1 MTDSITD
8 IASAD
13 EQQAVT
19 QLEVNRRDF
28 IKASGILGTGLVIG
42 LSQAGCSSLGA
53 PPSPNREA
61 DVLQPNA
68 WLEITTDN
76 RIIFTLD
83 RVEMGQGTFTGLGTL
98 VAEELDVDPESIDM
112 VFAAVDNV
120 YNNNVY
126 GLQMTGGS
134 TSIVSSWKILRQA
147 GAAARQMLVDAAAE
161 RWDLDDDEI
170 ETDNGFCLHRRT
182 NRKASY
188 GDLATLASEQRIPR
202 KYKLK
207 DPKDFKYIGKQNK
220 RLDTPAKVFG
230 TAEYG
235 IDVELPNLHYAVL
248 SRCPV
253 YGGKAVSFNRD
264 KVAGL
269 PGVVSVLDVPQGVA
283 IIAKSYWQARKA
295 QEQLE
300 IEWDEGDLRGFSS
313 EKGMSFLKRRAQA
326 DKGQVIRKDGDG
338 NNDFDEADSILE
350 AEFEFPYLAHATMEP
365 QNCTALVSDTSCEV
379 WAPTQA
385 PDVAQVAAIQV
396 TGLSHGDVKIHT
408 TYLGGGF
415 GRRLTQDYVSE
426 AVSIAKAV
434 DFPVKLVWSR
444 EEDTQHDYYR
454 PAFFHKMRAA
464 IEDGELK
471 GWDHTTVGPR
481 LMVWYAKSASAAI
494 LPNGSPPALIN
505 FLNNF
510 ASKRYEN
517 YRGIYEPLLMLP
529 EDESPYEGAK
539 HLPYDIDDFQLN
551 YVYADPGIPVT
562 FWRSVGHSHNAFVI
576 ETFIDEIAD
585 QLKQDSYH
593 FRRDL
598 IDDDEKRHRA
608 VLDKVAEISN
618 WGKAS
623 DAVYQ
628 GIACHK
634 SFNSYVGEVVEIEAA
649 GNSYRIRKIYCV
661 VDCGTVVNP
670 DVVAMQM
677 ESGIIYGLT
686 AALYGE
692 ITFSHGKVEQSN
704 FHDYQPLR
712 MNETPE
718 IEVYIMPSDESPTG
732 VGEPGLP
739 PVAPALANALFQATR
754 KRQRKMPLDLSV

>member
-1 MTDSITD
+1 MTDSTTNIS
-8 IASAD
+8 ASDDRNAG
-13 EQQAVT
+13 QA
-19 QLEVNRRDF
+19 LEVNRREF
-28 IKASGILGTGLVIG
+28 IKASGIVGTGLVIG
-42 LSQAGCSSLGA
+42 VSQAGCSSLGA
-53 PPSPNREA
+53 PPTPNNEA

-68 WLEITTDN
+68 WLEITSDN

-98 VAEELDVDPESIDM
+98 VAEELDVEPESIEM
-112 VFAAVDNV
+112 VFASVDNV

-147 GAAARQMLVDAAAE
+147 GAAARQMLIEAASE
-161 RWDLDDDEI
+161 RWDVDDDDI
-170 ETDNGFCLHRRT
+170 ETENGFCLHRKS

-188 GDLATLASEQRIPR
+188 GDLASLASEQRVPR
-202 KYKLK
+202 KYDLK
-207 DPKDFKYIGKQNK
+207 KRENFKYIGKHNK

-230 TAEYG
+230 AADYG
-235 IDVELPNLHYAVL
+235 IDVELPNMHFAVL

-253 YGGKAVSFNRD
+253 YGGKAISYNEDVVRALS
-264 KVAGL
+264 
-269 PGVVSVLDVPQGVA
+269 GVVEVLSVPNGIA
-283 IIAKSYWQARKA
+283 IVAKSYWQARKA
-295 QEQLE
+295 QGQLKVR
-300 IEWDEGDLRGFSS
+300 WDEGDLRGFSS
-313 EKGMSFLKRRAQA
+313 EKGMNFYKRRAES
-326 DKGQVIRKDGDG
+326 DKGQVIRKEGSG
-338 NNDFDEADSILE
+338 NNDFDEADSIIE

-365 QNCTALVSDTSCEV
+365 QNCTAVVSDTHCEV

-385 PDVAQVAAIQV
+385 PDVAQIVAIQE
-396 TGLSHGDVKIHT
+396 TGLSHGDVKINT

-415 GRRLTQDYVSE
+415 GRRLTQDFVAE
-426 AVSIAKAV
+426 AVSIARVV
-434 DFPVKLVWSR
+434 DYPVKLVWSR
-444 EEDTQHDYYR
+444 EEDTQHDLYR
-454 PAFFHKMRAA
+454 PAFYHKMRAA
-464 IEDGELK
+464 IEDGELT

-494 LPNGSPPALIN
+494 LPNGSPKPLIN

-517 YRGIYEPLLMLP
+517 YHGIYESLLMLP

-539 HLPYDIDDFQLN
+539 DLPYDIDDIQLN

-576 ETFIDEIAD
+576 ETFIDEIASK
-585 QLKQDSYH
+585 LNQDSYR
-593 FRRDL
+593 FRREL
-598 IDDDEKRHRA
+598 LDDEERHRA
-608 VLDKVAEISN
+608 VLDKVAQISG
-618 WGKAS
+618 WDKRS
-623 DAVYQ
+623 EETFK

-634 SFNSYVGEVVEIEAA
+634 SFGSYVAQVVELEANGA
-649 GNSYRIRKIYCV
+649 NFEIKKVYCV

-670 DVVAMQM
+670 DVVHMQM

-692 ITFSHGKVEQSN
+692 ITFSHGAVQQSN

-718 IEVYIMPSDESPTG
+718 IEVVIMPSEENPTG

-739 PVAPALANALFQATR
+739 PIAPALANALFQATK
-754 KRQRKMPLDLSV
+754 KRQRKLPLDLSV